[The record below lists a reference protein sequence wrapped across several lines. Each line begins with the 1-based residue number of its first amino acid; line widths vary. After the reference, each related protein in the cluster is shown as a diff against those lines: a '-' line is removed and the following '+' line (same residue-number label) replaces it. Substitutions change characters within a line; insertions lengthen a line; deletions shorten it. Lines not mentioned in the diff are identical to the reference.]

1 MAVPGSPH
9 SESSAGTNALIAD
22 GATTVCHADDVLIAL
37 GLDHRRVSA
46 SSDARARPSSADRV
60 VLDALARAPATLE
73 QLVAVLD
80 LPVQEVA
87 LRLGHLEV
95 QGWAVSNGG
104 WWEALLAS

>member
-1 MAVPGSPH
+1 
-9 SESSAGTNALIAD
+9 
-22 GATTVCHADDVLIAL
+22 
-37 GLDHRRVSA
+37 
-46 SSDARARPSSADRV
+46 V